1 MFEKKKIFFSVINYI
16 CVCVCVRVCL
26 LLTFNEIIYI
36 PNGNDE
42 ITNNQSFFFSSFF
55 SYLPSTIIDGSVT
68 GYLSPMSVM

>member
-42 ITNNQSFFFSSFF
+42 ITNNQSFFFFHIC
-55 SYLPSTIIDGSVT
+55 LQP
-68 GYLSPMSVM
+68 